1 MKTLKERM
9 IGDMQLR
16 RLSQSTQN
24 LYLYAV
30 EGLTKHYQL
39 PAQKVSAR
47 QVLDYILYLQNERK
61 MAWSTI
67 KVIIA
72 GIKFLYGVSLSRPAI
87 VLAVPER
94 RTPQRLPEIL
104 NADEL
109 QRLFA
114 ATQKPLHRTLL
125 MTMYGTGLR
134 AGEVV
139 RLQAR
144 HIDSG
149 RMQVRVEKGK
159 GEKDRYTLLS
169 PCLLQA
175 LRAHWKMYRP
185 QLWPFPNFEPAH
197 LGEPLPRDYPNGIY
211 QRAKV
216 AAGIQ
221 KQGGSHTLRHCF
233 ATHLLEAGVDLQTI
247 REYWGH
253 TSILTT
259 TIYLHLARK
268 RPEQLPDLLAGGS
281 AAAAPQSLLP
291 QGQGAQQAGQ
301 APLAAGTGQP
311 PPSPGSQSGP
321 AAR

>member
-1 MKTLKERM
+1 MSTLRERM

-16 RLSQSTQN
+16 RLSQSTQD
-24 LYLYAV
+24 LYLYAI

-39 PAQKVSAR
+39 PAQKISAR

-61 MAWSTI
+61 LAWSTI

-72 GIKFLYGVSLSRPAI
+72 GIKFLYGATLHRPAI

-94 RTPQRLPEIL
+94 RAPQRLPEIL
-104 NADEL
+104 NAEEL

-114 ATQKPLHRTLL
+114 ATKKPLHRTLL
-125 MTMYGTGLR
+125 MTMYGTGMR

-149 RMQVRVEKGK
+149 RMQVRVEGGK

-169 PCLLQA
+169 PRLLQE
-175 LRAHWKMYRP
+175 LRAHWKMYHP
-185 QLWPFPNFEPAH
+185 KLWLFPNFDPQH
-197 LGEPLPRDYPNGIY
+197 WDEPLPRNYPNHIY
-211 QRAKV
+211 QRAKKD
-216 AAGIQ
+216 AGIH

-247 REYWGH
+247 KEYLGH

-268 RPEQLPDLLAGGS
+268 RPEQLPDLLASG
-281 AAAAPQSLLP
+281 AASPPPAPQPLPP
-291 QGQGAQQAGQ
+291 QGQGGWPSA
-301 APLAAGTGQP
+301 APVAPGAHTG
-311 PPSPGSQSGP
+311 G
-321 AAR
+321 ATR